1 MVQKLKKMLAVL
13 ALIGLAMMFTSC
25 KALIGN
31 GEITSLYTVS
41 NIVIAVCVI
50 ALDMFI
56 DSHIKAKYGD
66 QKEWLETKSFAQIS
80 GIVEFILLALLF
92 ICRPFA
98 FFNALILIICLG
110 ILAVDKI
117 IKIKNANKNSKIK
130 E

>member
-1 MVQKLKKMLAVL
+1 MLAVL
-13 ALIGLAMMFTSC
+13 ALIGLAMIFTSC

-56 DSHIKAKYGD
+56 DSRIKAKYGD

-110 ILAVDKI
+110 LTAVDKT